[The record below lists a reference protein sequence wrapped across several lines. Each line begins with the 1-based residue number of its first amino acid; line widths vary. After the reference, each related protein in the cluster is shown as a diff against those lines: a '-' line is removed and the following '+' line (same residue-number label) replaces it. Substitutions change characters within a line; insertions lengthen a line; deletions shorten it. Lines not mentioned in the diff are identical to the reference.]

1 LLFFALISLLQRY
14 RMRVVIIGAGNV
26 ASVFGRLISAANHEI
41 IQVYS
46 RSISSAQSLGKELG
60 CSFVDNLEAVDL
72 TADIY
77 ILAITDNALQN
88 IQDSLF
94 LGDKLVVHTA
104 GSVSKK
110 VLSNISSQYGVMYP
124 LQSLRKDQSADQS
137 IIPLLID
144 ANKESVLSII
154 EQFAFTLSSVVS
166 IVGDDKRLCL
176 HLAAVIVNN
185 FTNHL
190 YTLTAEYCKNEE
202 VDFKMLQPIIEQ
214 TALRLRANL
223 PADLQTGPAIR
234 NDQSTLDK
242 HIQALS
248 NHPELKTIYLIFTE
262 SLLKR

>member
-1 LLFFALISLLQRY
+1 
-14 RMRVVIIGAGNV
+14 MRVVIIGAGNV

-110 VLSNISSQYGVMYP
+110 VLSNISSQYGVLYP

-248 NHPELKTIYLIFTE
+248 NHPELKTIYLTFTE

>member
-1 LLFFALISLLQRY
+1 
-14 RMRVVIIGAGNV
+14 MRVVIIGAGNV
-26 ASVFGRLISAANHEI
+26 ASVFGRLILAASHEI

-88 IQDSLF
+88 IQDSVF

-110 VLSNISSQYGVMYP
+110 VLSNISSQYGVLYP

-154 EQFAFTLSSVVS
+154 EQFAFTLSSVVC

-214 TALRLRANL
+214 TSLRLRANL

-242 HIQALS
+242 HIQALA